1 MTSAAIARRVLPDP
15 GCRKYPAIR
24 GPLLCSCLLLLG
36 VMPALAQPVPAA
48 RTAFVDVNVVPM
60 DRERVLPHQTVL
72 VENGRITAIGPSVAV
87 PKDAR
92 VIEGYGTAFLSPGL
106 ADMHTHAHTAEDM
119 RLYLANGV
127 TSVLNLGEASNAF
140 MGQVRP
146 AINRGTKPGPR
157 IYAAF
162 EVDGSPRYGHFTV
175 TTPDEA
181 RWIVRLAKTNG
192 YEFIKVY
199 NNLSPECF
207 QALMDEG
214 RRLGLPIVGHGVTRV
229 GLERQLDAGQLMVAH
244 TEEFLY
250 TFFSRPGEP
259 EHAPDPARIPAA
271 IDVIRRNKAFVTA
284 DLATYATIA
293 RQWGRPDVVDGYLR
307 HPEALHLAPS
317 LRIEW
322 KQAGYAARAGDITP
336 TLDFLKRFT
345 KALSDA
351 GVPLILGTDAP
362 TIPGLA
368 PGYSVHEGMRALEDA
383 GLTRY
388 EVLSAA
394 THTPGEMI
402 HRSMPQADTFGTVAE
417 GKRADLILSAGNPL
431 DDLSTLR
438 KPLGVMANGTWYTD
452 KDLKGLLDELATTYG
467 APPEPARVSR

>member
-1 MTSAAIARRVLPDP
+1 MTFAAIAKHVLPVP
-15 GCRKYPAIR
+15 HRRK
-24 GPLLCSCLLLLG
+24 LWCCLLLLG
-36 VMPALAQPVPAA
+36 VMPAAAQPVPVT

-60 DRERVLPHQTVL
+60 DRERVLTHQTVL

-92 VIEGYGTAFLSPGL
+92 VIDGHGTAFLSPGL

-127 TSVLNLGEASNAF
+127 TSVLNLGEASNEF
-140 MGQVRP
+140 MAKVRP
-146 AINRGTKPGPR
+146 AINRGAKPGPHV
-157 IYAAF
+157 YAAF
-162 EVDGSPRYGHFTV
+162 LVDGSPRYGHFTV

-192 YEFIKVY
+192 YEFIKIY

-207 QALMDEG
+207 QELIAEG
-214 RRLGLPIVGHGVTRV
+214 RRLGLPIVGHGVTGV

-284 DLATYATIA
+284 DLNTYATIA
-293 RQWGRPDVVDGYLR
+293 RQWGQPDVVDGYLR
-307 HPEALHLAPS
+307 QPEAQYLSPS
-317 LRIEW
+317 QRIDW
-322 KQAGYAARAGDITP
+322 KQAGYAARVGNITP

-345 KALSDA
+345 KAMSDA

-368 PGYSVHEGMRALEDA
+368 PGYAVHEDMRALEDA

-388 EVLSAA
+388 EVLSSA

-402 HRSMPQADTFGTVAE
+402 HRAMPQADTFGTVTE

-438 KPLGVMANGTWYTD
+438 KPLGVMANGTWYSD
-452 KDLKGLLDELATTYG
+452 KDLQGLLDELATTYG
-467 APPEPARVSR
+467 APLEPARTLR